1 MQFATA
7 YRRVGWVGAPRPPQA
22 PGATQGASGQ
32 QVSRAQARRCRDSFG
47 SGSGKWLASLAPQDC
62 RTHGIACARLIPD
75 EGTSMPC
82 RIAALG
88 NHDAATLTGYLEVCD
103 DQWEHWQSMVNTAR
117 LAGADP
123 RTIRLYDAEAA
134 YWSRFAEMLRVA
146 IAEVEASNRRAGRRR
161 TA

>member
-1 MQFATA
+1 M
-7 YRRVGWVGAPRPPQA
+7 
-22 PGATQGASGQ
+22 
-32 QVSRAQARRCRDSFG
+32 
-47 SGSGKWLASLAPQDC
+47 
-62 RTHGIACARLIPD
+62 
-75 EGTSMPC
+75 GTFSWPWT
-82 RIAALG
+82 AALG

-146 IAEVEASNRRAGRRR
+146 IAEVEASNQRAGRRR

>member
-1 MQFATA
+1 
-7 YRRVGWVGAPRPPQA
+7 
-22 PGATQGASGQ
+22 
-32 QVSRAQARRCRDSFG
+32 
-47 SGSGKWLASLAPQDC
+47 
-62 RTHGIACARLIPD
+62 
-75 EGTSMPC
+75 MPS
-82 RIAALG
+82 RIAGLG

>member
-1 MQFATA
+1 MNHSRA
-7 YRRVGWVGAPRPPQA
+7 GPPRPADFDSTDGLRSRSRSRVEVCRSRNGPSQA
-22 PGATQGASGQ
+22 G
-32 QVSRAQARRCRDSFG
+32 
-47 SGSGKWLASLAPQDC
+47 DC
-62 RTHGIACARLIPD
+62 RTHGIACARLTPD
-75 EGTSMPC
+75 EGTSMPS

-123 RTIRLYDAEAA
+123 RSIRLYDSEAA

>member
-1 MQFATA
+1 MGPSDREQ
-7 YRRVGWVGAPRPPQA
+7 GGGAP
-22 PGATQGASGQ
+22 ASSGR
-32 QVSRAQARRCRDSFG
+32 S
-47 SGSGKWLASLAPQDC
+47 SGSRGVALHKLRDC

-75 EGTSMPC
+75 EGTSMPS

-123 RTIRLYDAEAA
+123 WTIRLYDAEAA